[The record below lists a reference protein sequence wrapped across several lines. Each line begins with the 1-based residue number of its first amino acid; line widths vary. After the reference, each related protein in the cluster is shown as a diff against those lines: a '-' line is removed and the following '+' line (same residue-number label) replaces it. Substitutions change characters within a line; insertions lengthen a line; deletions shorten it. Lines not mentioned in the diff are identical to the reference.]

1 MAKII
6 AFEDKSDVNESYRL
20 TVEQIRSFPD
30 FINFSDEE
38 IIEIR
43 DTLYEFCL
51 IVYEYISRDQSN
63 IPQKQTSAEFLISKK
78 QK

>member
-6 AFEDKSDVNESYRL
+6 AFEDKSDIKYESYRL
-20 TVEQIRSFPD
+20 TEKQIRSFPD
-30 FINFSDEE
+30 FKNVSDEE

-51 IVYEYISRDQSN
+51 IVYEYISRDQTCT
-63 IPQKQTSAEFLISKK
+63 QKKIAA
-78 QK
+78 

>member
-6 AFEDKSDVNESYRL
+6 AFEDKSDVNNESYRL

-30 FINFSDEE
+30 FENLSDEE

-43 DTLYEFCL
+43 DSLYEFCL
-51 IVYEYISRDQSN
+51 IVYEYISRDQHS
-63 IPQKQTSAEFLISKK
+63 IQQKIAA
-78 QK
+78 

>member
-20 TVEQIRSFPD
+20 TAEQIRSFPD
-30 FINFSDEE
+30 FKNVSDEE

-43 DTLYEFCL
+43 DSLYEFCL
-51 IVYEYISRDQSN
+51 IVYEYISRDQPSL
-63 IPQKQTSAEFLISKK
+63 PQKQAT
-78 QK
+78 

>member
-30 FINFSDEE
+30 FKNVSDEE

-43 DTLYEFCL
+43 DSLCEFCL
-51 IVYEYISRDQSN
+51 IVYEYISRDQ
-63 IPQKQTSAEFLISKK
+63 TCTSKK
-78 QK
+78 IAA